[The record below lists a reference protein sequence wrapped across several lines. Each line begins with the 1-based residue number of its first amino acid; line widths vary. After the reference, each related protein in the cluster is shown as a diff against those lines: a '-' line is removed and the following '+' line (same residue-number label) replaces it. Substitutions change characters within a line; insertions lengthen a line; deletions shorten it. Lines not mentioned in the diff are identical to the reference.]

1 MDIQQNELFKS
12 GIKNI
17 SAAMDKLKLDG
28 SLSDQEYASIKD
40 HIHEAR
46 SHISA
51 LADVNP
57 DHNGQFSNLMETA
70 NFLERA
76 LNAVHSPSALL

>member
-1 MDIQQNELFKS
+1 MNIQQNELFKS

-28 SLSDQEYASIKD
+28 SLSAQEYESIKD
-40 HIHEAR
+40 HIHMAR
-46 SHISA
+46 NNISA

-57 DHNGQFSNLMETA
+57 DHNGQFSTLIETT

-76 LNAVHSPSALL
+76 LNAIDPRVF